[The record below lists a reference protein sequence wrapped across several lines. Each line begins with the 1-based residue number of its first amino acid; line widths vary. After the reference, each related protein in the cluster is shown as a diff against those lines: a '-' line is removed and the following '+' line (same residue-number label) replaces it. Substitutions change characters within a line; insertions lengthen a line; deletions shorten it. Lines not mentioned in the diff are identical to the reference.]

1 MAPSV
6 SIVIPTHNRPEMAL
20 AAAMSVREQSYP
32 DDDLECVIVDS
43 STEENRVKLSQS
55 LGERCPGEWLHVES
69 LRRDP
74 GLLACWY
81 IGVAVARGE
90 YVTILP
96 DDDWLEPTFVE
107 RCVGMMAQDVALV
120 ITEGMVRWG
129 GKRIDACNL
138 QWPVESGHVPSAG
151 VIEALLS
158 MPLTITP
165 ACQMMRR
172 GDVLDCL
179 CISQP
184 AKAAYRSRYQEAYM
198 TLSILNLRPMAGWI
212 ADPLVNL
219 AAHDGSITI
228 DAMADARKYE
238 QLVKDYRV
246 TKDAWLK
253 VHS

>member
-1 MAPSV
+1 MAQPLV
-6 SIVIPTHNRPEMAL
+6 SIVIPTHNRPEMCRKAI
-20 AAAMSVREQSYP
+20 ASCRSQTVPCE
-32 DDDLECVIVDS
+32 VVVVDS
-43 STEENRVKLSQS
+43 SDDGKGLFRPT
-55 LGERCPGEWLHVES
+55 LHVAFVDGVEQPPAPVNDFGDYYQR
-69 LRRDP
+69 LERDP

-81 IGVAVARGE
+81 IGVAQARGE
-90 YVTILP
+90 YVTILH

-184 AKAAYRSRYQEAYM
+184 ALAPYRSRYQEAYM
-198 TLSILNLRPMAGWI
+198 TLGIQIGR
-212 ADPLVNL
+212 
-219 AAHDGSITI
+219 AH
-228 DAMADARKYE
+228 
-238 QLVKDYRV
+238 V
-246 TKDAWLK
+246 
-253 VHS
+253 